1 MNTGI
6 MIVDDHP
13 LVREGLITLI
23 SNQRDFS
30 LSGEASGVAEAR
42 EVVRKTHP
50 DVVIVDLTLKDGNGI
65 TLIKELKEQY
75 EGIKVLALSM
85 HDETVFAERALR
97 AGASGYVSKHEASR
111 TIIQA
116 IRTVLEG
123 KLYLSERMMNRVL
136 SRAVGS
142 KQPQSQGQRS
152 PVERLS
158 NREIEIFEM
167 IGRGLTSRQIAQQLD
182 LSQRTVDTHRENIK
196 DKLELTNAVELT
208 KHAVQ
213 WVLESHAPD

>member
-1 MNTGI
+1 MSTGI
-6 MIVDDHP
+6 LIVDDHP

-30 LSGEASGVAEAR
+30 LSGEASGIAEAR
-42 EVVRKTHP
+42 ELVRQTRP
-50 DVVIVDLTLKDGNGI
+50 NVVIVDLTLKDGNGI

-75 EGIKVLALSM
+75 EGVKVLALSM
-85 HDETVFAERALR
+85 HDETVFAERALQ

-111 TIIQA
+111 TIVQA
-116 IRTVLEG
+116 IRTVLQD

-136 SRAVGS
+136 SRAIGS
-142 KQPQSQGQRS
+142 KKQPLRS

-196 DKLELTNAVELT
+196 EKLELKNAVELT
-208 KHAVQ
+208 RHAVQ
-213 WVLESHAPD
+213 WVLENH

>member
-23 SNQRDFS
+23 SNQRDFC
-30 LSGEASGVAEAR
+30 LSGEANGIAEAR
-42 EVVRKTHP
+42 ELVRQTQP

-65 TLIKELKEQY
+65 ALIKELKEQHKR
-75 EGIKVLALSM
+75 IKLLALSM

-116 IRTVLEG
+116 IRTVLDDQ
-123 KLYLSERMMNRVL
+123 LYLSERMMNRVL

-142 KQPQSQGQRS
+142 QQRQQQEQPS
-152 PVERLS
+152 PIERLS
-158 NREIEIFEM
+158 NREIEVFEM
-167 IGRGLTSRQIAQQLD
+167 IGRGLTSREIAQGLD

-196 DKLELTNAVELT
+196 EKLELKNAVELT

-213 WVLESHAPD
+213 WVLENH

>member
-1 MNTGI
+1 MSTGI
-6 MIVDDHP
+6 IIVDDHP
-13 LVREGLITLI
+13 LVREGLITLL
-23 SNQRDFS
+23 SHQSDFR
-30 LSGEASGVAEAR
+30 LCGEASGIAEAR
-42 EVVRKTHP
+42 QLARQTRP
-50 DVVIVDLTLKDGNGI
+50 DVAIVDLTLKDGNGI
-65 TLIKELKEQY
+65 ALIKELKEQY
-75 EGIKVLALSM
+75 QGLKVLALSM

-111 TIIQA
+111 SIIQA
-116 IRTVLEG
+116 IRTVLED
-123 KLYLSERMMNRVL
+123 KLYLSERMTNRVL

-142 KQPQSQGQRS
+142 KQQSEPS

-167 IGRGLTSRQIAQQLD
+167 IGRGLTSRQIAHELH

-196 DKLELTNAVELT
+196 DKLELKNAVELT

-213 WVLESHAPD
+213 WVLENH

>member
-1 MNTGI
+1 MNRSI
-6 MIVDDHP
+6 LIVDDHP

-30 LSGEASGVAEAR
+30 LSGEASGIAEAR
-42 EVVRKTHP
+42 ELMRKTQP

-75 EGIKVLALSM
+75 EGVKVLALSM
-85 HDETVFAERALR
+85 HDETIFAERALR

-111 TIIQA
+111 TIIHA
-116 IRTVLEG
+116 IRTVLED
-123 KLYLSERMMNRVL
+123 KLYLSERMMDRVL
-136 SRAVGS
+136 ARAVGS
-142 KQPQSQGQRS
+142 KQQPQRS
-152 PVERLS
+152 PVEQLS

-196 DKLELTNAVELT
+196 DKLELKNAVELT

-213 WVLESHAPD
+213 WVLENH